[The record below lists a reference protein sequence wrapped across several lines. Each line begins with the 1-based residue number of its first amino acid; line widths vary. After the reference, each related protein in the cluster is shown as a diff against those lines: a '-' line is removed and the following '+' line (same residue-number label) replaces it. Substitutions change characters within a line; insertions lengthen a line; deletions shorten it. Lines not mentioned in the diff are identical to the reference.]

1 MGSSDNFCLRWND
14 FESNIS
20 TSFRELREDSEFLD
34 VTLCCDNG
42 VDVVQAHKVILAACS
57 PLFRK
62 ILSRQKSTG
71 QNPFLYLKGIRLK
84 ELRAVLDFIYHG
96 EVNVAQDSLNNFLA
110 VAEELAI
117 KGLTTDSQKPGGSD
131 PHANS
136 EQRKKAVAKRKS
148 VPQSS
153 SAPVQIPVQAK
164 KPKTDDDVEGI
175 IEDVDVKGIKAE
187 PEPSGSG
194 VSAPNVNPM
203 VEAELDDSYHGGG
216 ADDDNGDFGG
226 GEEFEGFDQY
236 GDGNEFDDSLGA
248 AGASASAGADGKA
261 FEEAR
266 FTKSQFGRALLVD
279 ADGYRY
285 SHSRMNDKRV
295 YWRCVYYMKNRG
307 SCPGKAVTE
316 GFHIRQKSGGHL
328 HKPMEP
334 IVRMPHGNSSQAK
347 KIKQEEMQ
355 RQATV
360 QQQQVQHQQ
369 QQVQQQQQHVQQQHF
384 DLSY

>member
-1 MGSSDNFCLRWND
+1 M
-14 FESNIS
+14 
-20 TSFRELREDSEFLD
+20 
-34 VTLCCDNG
+34 TLCCDNG

-194 VSAPNVNPM
+194 VAAPNVPM
-203 VEAELDDSYHGGG
+203 VEAELDDSYGAG

-248 AGASASAGADGKA
+248 AGASASAGADGK
-261 FEEAR
+261 
-266 FTKSQFGRALLVD
+266 GR
-279 ADGYRY
+279 
-285 SHSRMNDKRV
+285 
-295 YWRCVYYMKNRG
+295 
-307 SCPGKAVTE
+307 
-316 GFHIRQKSGGHL
+316 
-328 HKPMEP
+328 KPFL
-334 IVRMPHGNSSQAK
+334 ISAQN
-347 KIKQEEMQ
+347 QE
-355 RQATV
+355 V
-360 QQQQVQHQQ
+360 
-369 QQVQQQQQHVQQQHF
+369 F
-384 DLSY
+384 LN